1 MKIKNII
8 GFTLA
13 SMLLFGGLSVLS
25 VNNPKIEETKAA
37 VHATNYADY
46 TYSGSYYDGIVGTGN
61 DLRSQLT
68 DLIYPKGWYTYGG
81 SGSDHLSTVLQK
93 ADEDPENSSNM
104 IYFYTRNSVAKNAAS
119 TWNREHCWPQSD
131 SNNCW
136 GTGSAGADLLHI
148 RPTYNTTNSTR
159 GNDLYGDA
167 SSYDN
172 RVYEGMVYGKKGG
185 GYFEP
190 LDCVKG
196 DAARICMYVWVAY
209 YDHYGTKLPALTKV
223 FSDFNTMMTW
233 HINDKPDVLEGNRN
247 NYSETSIQKNRNPFV
262 DHPEYAWQIFGDKL
276 SASVLAAAQAA
287 YPATPQQAVSV
298 TGVSVNPTSLDL
310 EVGQTGTVTATVSPN
325 NATNKKVTWS
335 TGNSSIATVNNG
347 TVTAVGEGE
356 TSITVTTTDGGFVAN
371 CVVRVSPK
379 SNPDPINPD
388 PNDPDPVDPDPTT
401 PDPVDPG
408 TNPDPVD
415 PNPGTD
421 PDPVDPNPGTDPDPS
436 NPNNG
441 GEEQPKTTA
450 KLTSLEVTAP
460 GKVDYK
466 VGEQLDLTGFKA
478 IAKYDDNSTKDVT
491 ESVEFDSINMN
502 KAGSKFVIVSYTEN
516 GVSVKGYFEIKVS
529 EGSSSAAGCHGSII
543 ASSALISMT
552 SLMGL
557 GLLLFKK
564 NKQK

>member
-1 MKIKNII
+1 MKIKNVI
-8 GFTLA
+8 GFALA
-13 SMLLFGGLSVLS
+13 SMLLFGGLTALS
-25 VNNPKIEETKAA
+25 TNNQKVVEAEAA

-46 TYSGSYYDGIVGTGN
+46 TYTGSYYDGIVGTG
-61 DLRSQLT
+61 DELRSQLT
-68 DLIYPKGWYTYGG
+68 TLIYPKGWYTYGG

-104 IYFYTRNSVAKNAAS
+104 IYFYTRNSVTKNAAS

-131 SNNCW
+131 SNGCW

-159 GNDLYGDA
+159 GNDLYGNA
-167 SSYDN
+167 SSYED

-209 YDHYGTKLPALTKV
+209 YTHYGTKLPALTKV

-247 NYSETSIQKNRNPFV
+247 NFSETSIQKNRNPFV

-287 YPATPQQAVSV
+287 YPAQPQQAISVS
-298 TGVSVNPTSLDL
+298 GVSVNPTSLDL
-310 EVGQTGTVTATVSPN
+310 EVGQTGTVTATVAPS

-347 TVTAVGEGE
+347 VVTAVGQGE

-371 CVVRVSPK
+371 CVVRVTPK
-379 SNPDPINPD
+379 ST
-388 PNDPDPVDPDPTT
+388 PVDPDLVNPGTD

-421 PDPVDPNPGTDPDPS
+421 PDPVDPGTNPDPV
-436 NPNNG
+436 NPDPGDGGQQSG
-441 GEEQPKTTA
+441 GEEQPKTAA

-460 GKVDYK
+460 TKVDYK

-478 IAKYDDNSTKDVT
+478 IAKYDDNSSKDVT
-491 ESVEFDSINMN
+491 GEVELDSVNMN
-502 KAGSKFVIVSYTEN
+502 KAGSKFVIVSYAEN

-529 EGSSSAAGCHGSII
+529 EGSSSAMGCHGSII
-543 ASSALISMT
+543 ASSALISIT

-557 GLLLFKK
+557 GLLLLKK